1 MVSPEERRSMITGFD
16 HTSFTVTDM
25 EGSVRFWTGA
35 MGFEAQSV
43 SPRSGAWQ
51 AAVTGVPH
59 AELRVAH
66 LFGYGAHIEFIQYTS
81 AAGVASPIAPNTP
94 CAAHVCLEVSDI
106 EATWAKLI
114 RAGATEQGEIS
125 VVGNGPVKRLKA
137 GYLRDPGG
145 IIIEL
150 MEVLPTGLK

>member
-1 MVSPEERRSMITGFD
+1 MITGFN

-25 EGSVRFWTGA
+25 DRAVRFWTA
-35 MGFEAQSV
+35 ALGFEARSV
-43 SPRSGAWQ
+43 SPRSGDWQ
-51 AAVTGVPH
+51 AKVTGVSG
-59 AELRVAH
+59 AGLLVAH
-66 LFGYGAHIEFIQYTS
+66 LFGHGTHIELIHYTS
-81 AAGVASPIAPNTP
+81 GAGAARRIDPNMA

-114 RAGATEQGEIS
+114 DAGASPQGEVT
-125 VVGNGPVKRLKA
+125 VVDNGPVKGLKA

-150 MEVLPTGLK
+150 VEIPPAGR